1 MMSYFIW
8 PILVTYRPNLE
19 PKVGSIVVLG
29 NRGATLMRDYRAY
42 ILGVDGHRFV
52 RVKDFSNDQVDDAA
66 ALSAAKQL
74 VDGHEV
80 ELWDCGRLV
89 ALLSSNGEVVSP
101 ELAPIMA
108 SSSAPLQGEPSLSKS
123 PVSPASANRTSETAA
138 KNPLL
143 LGW

>member
-1 MMSYFIW
+1 MISYFIW

-80 ELWDCGRLV
+80 ELWDCVRLV

-101 ELAPIMA
+101 ELAPII
-108 SSSAPLQGEPSLSKS
+108 SSSSPFERESNLRKVVVS
-123 PVSPASANRTSETAA
+123 PVSADRTSETAA

>member
-1 MMSYFIW
+1 
-8 PILVTYRPNLE
+8 
-19 PKVGSIVVLG
+19 
-29 NRGATLMRDYRAY
+29 MRDYRAY

-52 RVKDFSNDQVDDAA
+52 RVNDFSNDQVDDAS

-101 ELAPIMA
+101 LAPVI
-108 SSSAPLQGEPSLSKS
+108 SSSSPFEPETNLRKVVVS
-123 PVSPASANRTSETAA
+123 PVSADRTSETAAA

>member
-1 MMSYFIW
+1 
-8 PILVTYRPNLE
+8 
-19 PKVGSIVVLG
+19 
-29 NRGATLMRDYRAY
+29 MRDYRAY

-52 RVKDFSNDQVDDAA
+52 KVKDFSSDQADDAA

-101 ELAPIMA
+101 ELAPVMA
-108 SSSAPLQGEPSLSKS
+108 SSVPFEGEPNLRKA
-123 PVSPASANRTSETAA
+123 PVSSVSADRASEAAAA
-138 KNPLL
+138 KNHLL

>member
-1 MMSYFIW
+1 MSYFIW

-101 ELAPIMA
+101 ELAPII
-108 SSSAPLQGEPSLSKS
+108 SSSSPFEREPNLRKVVVS
-123 PVSPASANRTSETAA
+123 PVSANRTSETAA